1 MKKRSFDDH
10 RFRCSSL
17 GKIMTNSRSK
27 KDPLSVTCKN
37 YLQEIHKEV
46 VFGKTREIQSKYLD
60 KGNQVEDLSISLY
73 NMINASS
80 YQKNV
85 ISFTNDFISGTPD
98 ILSDQLI
105 DIKSSW
111 DFTTFPMHQQSLP
124 SKDYYWQMQGY
135 MMLTE
140 KKTCKVAY
148 CLVDTPETLIQD
160 ELRRLSWNLG
170 MIEVPM
176 DLESEVY
183 ERLQYSD
190 IPDELRVKEF
200 IIEYNEQDIE
210 SLKKRIDLCREYL
223 SEININVAEKLR
235 SSII

>member
-1 MKKRSFDDH
+1 MH
-10 RFRCSSL
+10 L
-17 GKIMTNSRSK
+17 
-27 KDPLSVTCKN
+27 
-37 YLQEIHKEV
+37 
-46 VFGKTREIQSKYLD
+46 
-60 KGNQVEDLSISLY
+60 
-73 NMINASS
+73 

-140 KKTCKVAY
+140 KKICKVAY

-200 IIEYNEQDIE
+200 VIEYNEQDIE

>member
-1 MKKRSFDDH
+1 M
-10 RFRCSSL
+10 
-17 GKIMTNSRSK
+17 
-27 KDPLSVTCKN
+27 
-37 YLQEIHKEV
+37 
-46 VFGKTREIQSKYLD
+46 FGKTREIQSKYLD

-140 KKTCKVAY
+140 KKKTCKVAY

-200 IIEYNEQDIE
+200 VIEYNEQDIE